1 MALLIQM
8 NAADKGD
15 RREGKS
21 LQLGA
26 EQGDLGK
33 SDKSIIPLQCLG
45 GGGGCFVYTLESF
58 LLLPQFPYC
67 WGLLSSQPSHLSSC
81 SLAFSCSASLWPAL
95 LYDLASPA
103 DAMLAGRCCLVKKE
117 TVNSAI
123 FGPASSLSSSSFF
136 LSLPSWLR
144 VSTVTQV
151 AAASSEDGQPS
162 RSPGKEAGRGCKPL
176 RLLLDKHHRTLF
188 SEG

>member
-1 MALLIQM
+1 M

-26 EQGDLGK
+26 ERGDLALVWQK
-33 SDKSIIPLQCLG
+33 HYSTPVSWV
-45 GGGGCFVYTLESF
+45 GCFVYALESF
-58 LLLPQFPYC
+58 PLLPQFPYC
-67 WGLLSSQPSHLSSC
+67 WGLLSSQASHLTSC

-95 LYDLASPA
+95 LYNLASLP

-123 FGPASSLSSSSFF
+123 FGHSSSLASASFF
-136 LSLPSWLR
+136 LSLPSWLK

-151 AAASSEDGQPS
+151 AAARSEDGESS
-162 RSPGKEAGRGCKPL
+162 RSPGKEAGRGRKPL
-176 RLLLDKHHRTLF
+176 CPLLDKHHRTLF
-188 SEG
+188 SVG